1 MENYQKTTNSDESA
15 PEFEFG
21 SLTPSSPSQDSFN
34 ENSPADHLFF
44 NGRLLPHAF
53 PSANSIYTKRSISS
67 TTSEYTSRS
76 NSTNSRS
83 SFGSNSSSASHSP
96 RTSSC
101 NSNKNNNSPINHKP
115 LDLKPMM
122 ISRCGQTENTTKR
135 CSNSSPQYKRRKATE
150 MVTASLYRS
159 YSSQRWQYITPVPV
173 KMSGGIR
180 VGGRKKKAA
189 RVRKKTEERRGSRLM
204 KLWRRILMAAI
215 FACRECHALEGAW
228 ETCEIVT
235 WLWKRECWL
244 VNSKQKLYWACGIS
258 QLCIIIFFIDYS
270 RTKLSELML
279 WRN

>member
-1 MENYQKTTNSDESA
+1 MENHRETTNSDEPT

-21 SLTPSSPSQDSFN
+21 SLTPSSPLQDSFT

-53 PSANSIYTKRSISS
+53 PAPTSIYTKRSISS

-76 NSTNSRS
+76 NSTNSRC
-83 SFGSNSSSASHSP
+83 SFGSNSSSTSQSP

-101 NSNKNNNSPINHKP
+101 NINKNNCPINQEP
-115 LDLKPMM
+115 LDLKPP
-122 ISRCGQTENTTKR
+122 ISRCGKTVNTT
-135 CSNSSPQYKRRKATE
+135 SNSSYSLPHKRRKATE

-189 RVRKKTEERRGSRLM
+189 RVRKKTEERSGSRVM
-204 KLWRRILMAAI
+204 KLWRKLLMMAI
-215 FACRECHALEGAW
+215 FACRECHALEGA
-228 ETCEIVT
+228 
-235 WLWKRECWL
+235 
-244 VNSKQKLYWACGIS
+244 
-258 QLCIIIFFIDYS
+258 
-270 RTKLSELML
+270 
-279 WRN
+279 

>member
-1 MENYQKTTNSDESA
+1 MENHRETTNSDEPP

-21 SLTPSSPSQDSFN
+21 SLTPTSPSQDSFT

-53 PSANSIYTKRSISS
+53 PAASSIYTKRSIST

-83 SFGSNSSSASHSP
+83 SFGSYSSSTSQSP

-101 NSNKNNNSPINHKP
+101 NSNKNNIPINQEP
-115 LDLKPMM
+115 LDLKPP
-122 ISRCGQTENTTKR
+122 ISRCGKTVNTT
-135 CSNSSPQYKRRKATE
+135 SNSSYSLPNKRRKATE

-189 RVRKKTEERRGSRLM
+189 RVRKQTEERRGSRVM
-204 KLWRRILMAAI
+204 KLWRKLLMAAI
-215 FACRECHALEGAW
+215 FACRECHALEGA
-228 ETCEIVT
+228 
-235 WLWKRECWL
+235 
-244 VNSKQKLYWACGIS
+244 
-258 QLCIIIFFIDYS
+258 
-270 RTKLSELML
+270 
-279 WRN
+279 

>member
-1 MENYQKTTNSDESA
+1 MVNHRKTTDTDESP

-21 SLTPSSPSQDSFN
+21 SLTPSSPSQDSFD

-53 PSANSIYTKRSISS
+53 PAASSIYTKRSIS
-67 TTSEYTSRS
+67 SRS

-101 NSNKNNNSPINHKP
+101 NVGSNNNSASAITHIHNKP
-115 LDLKPMM
+115 LDIKPP
-122 ISRCGQTENTTKR
+122 SSKCGKTV
-135 CSNSSPQYKRRKATE
+135 NSTRTKATE
-150 MVTASLYRS
+150 IVTASLYRS

-180 VGGRKKKAA
+180 VGGRKKKVT
-189 RVRKKTEERRGSRLM
+189 RVRKKTGVSRGSRVM

-215 FACRECHALEGAW
+215 FACRECHALEGA
-228 ETCEIVT
+228 
-235 WLWKRECWL
+235 
-244 VNSKQKLYWACGIS
+244 
-258 QLCIIIFFIDYS
+258 
-270 RTKLSELML
+270 
-279 WRN
+279 

>member
-1 MENYQKTTNSDESA
+1 MVNHRQTTDTDESP

-53 PSANSIYTKRSISS
+53 PAASSMYTKQSIS
-67 TTSEYTSRS
+67 SRS

-101 NSNKNNNSPINHKP
+101 NVGCNNNSPITHIHNKP
-115 LDLKPMM
+115 LDIKPP
-122 ISRCGQTENTTKR
+122 
-135 CSNSSPQYKRRKATE
+135 NSKCCKTVNSTRRKATE
-150 MVTASLYRS
+150 IVTASLYRS

-180 VGGRKKKAA
+180 VGGRKKKVA
-189 RVRKKTEERRGSRLM
+189 RVRKKTEERRGSRVM

-215 FACRECHALEGAW
+215 FACRECHALEEA
-228 ETCEIVT
+228 
-235 WLWKRECWL
+235 
-244 VNSKQKLYWACGIS
+244 
-258 QLCIIIFFIDYS
+258 
-270 RTKLSELML
+270 
-279 WRN
+279 